1 MKSTFD
7 IIDILHGIVKV
18 SALKT
23 AVSGGLYK
31 NNDRPDDS
39 KLEDIVINCLPA
51 SGAQLQTATV
61 NVNIYVPDIMIKID
75 GKNQYKSN
83 FTRLK
88 TLATL
93 AITLL
98 EEIAMPGYIIKIVNQ
113 SIIKEE
119 LIHQHF
125 INIRLEFTTFN
136 L

>member
-1 MKSTFD
+1 MISTFD

-23 AVSGGLYK
+23 AVNGGLYK
-31 NNDRPDDS
+31 NNDRPDNS

-61 NVNIYVPDIMIKID
+61 NVNIYVPDLMIKID

-88 TLATL
+88 TLTTL
-93 AITLL
+93 GITLL
-98 EEIAMPGYIIKIVNQ
+98 REIAMPGYIIEIVNQ
-113 SIIKEE
+113 STIREE

-125 INIRLEFTTFN
+125 INIRLEFKTFN
-136 L
+136 

>member
-18 SALKT
+18 SALET
-23 AVSGGLYK
+23 AVNGDLYK
-31 NNDRPDDS
+31 NNDRPDNS
-39 KLEDIVINCLPA
+39 ILEDIVINCLPA

-61 NVNIYVPDIMIKID
+61 NVNIYVPDLMIKIG

-83 FTRLK
+83 FIRLK

-98 EEIAMPGYIIKIVNQ
+98 EEIAMPGYHIEIVNQ
-113 SIIKEE
+113 SIISEE

-125 INIRLEFTTFN
+125 INIRLEYKSFN

>member
-1 MKSTFD
+1 MISTFD

-18 SALKT
+18 SALRT
-23 AVSGGLYK
+23 AVNGGLYK

-61 NVNIYVPDIMIKID
+61 NVNIYVPDLMTKTD

-83 FTRLK
+83 FIRLK

-93 AITLL
+93 GITLL
-98 EEIAMPGYIIKIVNQ
+98 REIAMPGYIIEIVNQ
-113 SIIKEE
+113 SVIREE

-125 INIRLEFTTFN
+125 INIRLEFKTFN
-136 L
+136 